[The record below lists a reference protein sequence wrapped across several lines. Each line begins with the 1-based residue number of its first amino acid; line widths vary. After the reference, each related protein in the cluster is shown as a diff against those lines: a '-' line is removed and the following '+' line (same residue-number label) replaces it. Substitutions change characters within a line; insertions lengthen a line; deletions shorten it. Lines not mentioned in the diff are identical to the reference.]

1 MLYVLEITY
10 KTYSV
15 TAIKRGEIRLAADT
29 DILQFI
35 IQAVLFCAMMG
46 GGALLVGLGV
56 LGLGAGVLGA
66 LFSGGFFIL
75 SILLLL
81 GL

>member
-1 MLYVLEITY
+1 M
-10 KTYSV
+10 
-15 TAIKRGEIRLAADT
+15 GADT

-35 IQAVLFCAMMG
+35 IQAVLFCVMIG
-46 GGALLVGLGV
+46 GGALFVGLGV
-56 LGLGAGVLGA
+56 LGLGVGVLGA
-66 LFSGGFFIL
+66 LVSGGFFIL